1 MDELITELRSVI
13 AVMDTIPVAGIANMQ
28 KLTSCADRVRLVADI
43 LESAKNP
50 TEEDNANG

>member
-50 TEEDNANG
+50 TEEEDANG